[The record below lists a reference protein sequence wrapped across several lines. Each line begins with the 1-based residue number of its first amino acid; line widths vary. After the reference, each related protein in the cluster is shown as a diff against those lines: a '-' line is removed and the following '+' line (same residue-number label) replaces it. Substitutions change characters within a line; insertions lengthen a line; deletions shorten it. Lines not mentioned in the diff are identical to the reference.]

1 MNNGQSLAQRI
12 AQPGKFEKD
21 FIGYLQAND
30 LVVSQSKTIAPVSYY
45 QALSVASAS
54 GIVSFFTGT
63 PVQAN
68 TNLSDFV
75 RPVAEHA
82 VITGIRIFE
91 GVNATIAST
100 DWVAGANDA
109 GVKNSDITITVNGVK
124 VLDKYPTVDA
134 LEGLTTGAVGY
145 IPLAEPIIWAGST
158 SISIQV
164 DFKGASPAAN
174 TNLRFELS
182 GVGLIS

>member
-1 MNNGQSLAQRI
+1 
-12 AQPGKFEKD
+12 
-21 FIGYLQAND
+21 
-30 LVVSQSKTIAPVSYY
+30 
-45 QALSVASAS
+45 
-54 GIVSFFTGT
+54 
-63 PVQAN
+63 
-68 TNLSDFV
+68 
-75 RPVAEHA
+75 
-82 VITGIRIFE
+82 
-91 GVNATIAST
+91 
-100 DWVAGANDA
+100 
-109 GVKNSDITITVNGVK
+109 
-124 VLDKYPTVDA
+124 VDA